1 MVSRFFLSEDGF
13 KVQFNWPAVCDA
25 RSTVET
31 TYDGR
36 TDSTCAVDHG
46 RWCAQTRLYYSTVI
60 RGKKVTRMF
69 VSLALLALQKKS
81 YMYGVLNKIYL
92 QKKFTDECNFS
103 QQV

>member
-60 RGKKVTRMF
+60 RKKSNKNVCFPCVTR
-69 VSLALLALQKKS
+69 A
-81 YMYGVLNKIYL
+81 
-92 QKKFTDECNFS
+92 KFFFICMEY
-103 QQV
+103 